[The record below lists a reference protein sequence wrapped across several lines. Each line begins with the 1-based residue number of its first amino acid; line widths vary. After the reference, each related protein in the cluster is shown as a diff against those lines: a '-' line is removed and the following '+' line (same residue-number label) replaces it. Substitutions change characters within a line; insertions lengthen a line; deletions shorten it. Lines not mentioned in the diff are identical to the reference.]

1 MSWAP
6 LRHGRPRAAGNSSP
20 TTSRICASDCWGA
33 AQTPPSRAAGGVI
46 ERRRIR
52 VGASPGVR
60 CVRVSRATS
69 GWSRRRLW
77 QQPRQLNLSQHAPT
91 AANCSRERCDECPTR
106 QGETR
111 HAPTRA
117 YWLCCLVI
125 GWVGF
130 KSPRRL
136 RFAAGT
142 DRRLGEC
149 HTGGHSGH
157 ADRVAMPHGS
167 GRSLVAHH
175 RCRGATMSTA
185 AAARAL
191 TIAAAIAQLPGRRPA
206 AQHRR

>member
-33 AQTPPSRAAGGVI
+33 TQTRPCRAGGVI

-52 VGASPGVR
+52 VGASLGVR
-60 CVRVSRATS
+60 CVRVSLATS

-77 QQPRQLNLSQHAPT
+77 QQPRQLNLSQHAHT
-91 AANCSRERCDECPTR
+91 AANCSRGRCDECPTR

-125 GWVGF
+125 GWVGVQVT
-130 KSPRRL
+130 SSAPICWSHRPSAGRMSRRW
-136 RFAAGT
+136 A
-142 DRRLGEC
+142 LGAC
-149 HTGGHSGH
+149 
-157 ADRVAMPHGS
+157 
-167 GRSLVAHH
+167 RSH
-175 RCRGATMSTA
+175 RSVRSNRGLNQIQDSA
-185 AAARAL
+185 
-191 TIAAAIAQLPGRRPA
+191 
-206 AQHRR
+206 